1 MQLPGFNDSWWSSSR
16 CRGIWFAFLDKMNA
30 SSVYTCP
37 PRAFAAWCAC
47 CFVLVEDGETY
58 VKLFHIERCI
68 FMYYI
73 FVFNKNRK
81 WKLLIEIGRKLL
93 ENWLFMK
100 FVCVSLLNL
109 KNLVLDC
116 IEIVINIII
125 SFEPWESWVFQKG
138 KLRPSCI
145 NSTRNQVALLQ
156 AVSSFPRKVIDEL
169 YEGTILQ
176 VFLFFLCHYTNY

>member
-37 PRAFAAWCAC
+37 PRAFATWCAC

-68 FMYYI
+68 FMYYV

-93 ENWLFMK
+93 DGKLVVYEICLCIFI
-100 FVCVSLLNL
+100 NL

-138 KLRPSCI
+138 KLHD
-145 NSTRNQVALLQ
+145 QVALTRL
-156 AVSSFPRKVIDEL
+156 VIR
-169 YEGTILQ
+169 
-176 VFLFFLCHYTNY
+176 